1 MKTYDKEEPELFS
14 SFNIKLILPC
24 ASKASAILPFYTI
37 FVFLLL
43 RTDAIKDLFN
53 IPEVMHD
60 RGKLH
65 VS

>member
-14 SFNIKLILPC
+14 SFNIKLVLPY
-24 ASKASAILPFYTI
+24 ASKASVILPFYTI

-43 RTDAIKDLFN
+43 HTDAIKDLFN

-60 RGKLH
+60 RGKLFID
-65 VS
+65 